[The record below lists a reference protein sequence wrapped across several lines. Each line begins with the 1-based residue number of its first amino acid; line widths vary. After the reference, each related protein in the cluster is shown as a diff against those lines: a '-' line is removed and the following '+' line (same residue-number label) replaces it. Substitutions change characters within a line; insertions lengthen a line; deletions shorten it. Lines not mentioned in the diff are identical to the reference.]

1 MVEALYKPRKPKT
14 SPLYQSISGHFSE
27 FESVY
32 EERYQKRYG
41 VLRDVVREVVY
52 KYLGCGDLKKGFARI
67 KCKSCHHEILLAFS
81 CKGRYFCP
89 SCHQKRV
96 LMFGEWIT
104 EEILYALPH
113 RQYVFTVP
121 KMLRPHFRFD
131 RKLLGKL
138 SQCAYQA
145 LKEFFRET
153 LNNEKAVPGV
163 VISIQTFGDL
173 VNFHPHLHC
182 LVTDGCFLPNGWFY
196 VLPVIDVKKLEG
208 LFRHKVL
215 KLLLKEKRISQEWV
229 EKLLSWRNSGFNIH
243 NQVKIRSQDSRGRE
257 NLAQYILRSPFSQE
271 KMTYREESKA
281 VLYRTKMKPGVK
293 KNFAVFPVLD
303 WIATL
308 TTHIPNKGEQ
318 LVRYYGYYSNV
329 SRGKRKKE
337 KPREATEISWKPEV
351 IEVPPPPVSK
361 ESKKRWSHFIRKV
374 YETDP
379 LTCPKCQGEMR
390 IISFIDQPDVIK
402 KILQHLGLWEES
414 HAPPEKSQRKKE
426 ITFDPS
432 YSQLI

>member
-1 MVEALYKPRKPKT
+1 MVEANYKPRKPKT
-14 SPLYQSISGHFSE
+14 SPLYQSISNHFAD

-52 KYLGCGDLKKGFARI
+52 KYLGCGDLRKGFARI
-67 KCKSCHHEILLAFS
+67 KCKDCKHEVLLAFS

-104 EEILYALPH
+104 EEILYPLPH
-113 RQYVFTVP
+113 RQYILTIP
-121 KMLRPHFRFD
+121 KMLRAHFRFD

-138 SQCAYQA
+138 SQTAYQA
-145 LKEFFRET
+145 LKEFFRVA
-153 LNNEKAVPGV
+153 LNKGEGVPGV
-163 VISIQTFGDL
+163 VVSIQTFGDL

-182 LVTDGCFLPNGWFY
+182 LVTDGCFMPNGWFY
-196 VLPVIDVKKLEG
+196 VLPQIDVKKLES

-215 KLLLKEKRISQEWV
+215 KLLLKEKRISKEWV

-243 NQVKIRSQDSRGRE
+243 NQVRIGSQDKRGRE
-257 NLAQYILRSPFSQE
+257 SLAQYILRSPFSQE
-271 KMTYREESKA
+271 KLTYRKETKA
-281 VLYRTKMKPGVK
+281 VLYRSKMNPVTKQ
-293 KNFAVFPVLD
+293 NFAVFPVLD

-308 TTHIPNKGEQ
+308 TAHIPNKGEQ

-337 KPREATEISWKPEV
+337 KAL
-351 IEVPPPPVSK
+351 VSL
-361 ESKKRWSHFIRKV
+361 H
-374 YETDP
+374 
-379 LTCPKCQGEMR
+379 Q
-390 IISFIDQPDVIK
+390 
-402 KILQHLGLWEES
+402 
-414 HAPPEKSQRKKE
+414 KS
-426 ITFDPS
+426 
-432 YSQLI
+432 L